1 MFNRGVDELLE
12 ALPSLSGL
20 PTEQIRRLLT
30 RAWLEATDLQSG
42 ASEPEADTQL
52 PSDLRRLATA
62 LEIHAVLPLD
72 IGSATVRACAFVA
85 AEALMIA
92 HELAPLEAREQQ
104 FWMFGSTRRFEQVES
119 GLLYLIAGYDANAAL
134 TVGGFGETNHIAD
147 PEGQIAEW
155 VLIKI
160 RALLRLVPIA
170 DDEHPQP
177 PPAPGTDAPL
187 RSIVRHEIWRQIGSH
202 ISDHVRWLTFEAP
215 TNPQAGVALQALADQ
230 LERRPDELSAPAQH
244 ADLHH
249 LALLLA
255 AACDG
260 TTGRALRGVPPPD
273 GDGGRFEMYQRE
285 RARTRP
291 LLWPAAEVY
300 ARKTLPGPQSHA
312 VVSVPT
318 GSGKSSV
325 AELAIA
331 QALRDGWVLYL
342 APTNAL
348 VGQIRRH
355 TADIFGS
362 SSVREFIGGAEYTE
376 LVGESL
382 TEIEDCKVLV
392 MTPEKCS
399 LALRQSPDA
408 FARLSL
414 CVLDEAHI
422 LGERNGRGV
431 IAELVIA
438 EVLHRA
444 PQARLLL
451 LSALV
456 ANPHDL
462 ASWLGDATQIP
473 AIVVDEPWRPTRTLR
488 AIAGFD
494 NDRTKAVGGAALTT
508 LSQRG
513 PSRVKEK
520 FTAPIALLVGLQGAW
535 RSTEALD
542 YNLVKTDIG
551 VELAVSRNGQLKPE
565 GYCNRASAAL
575 VQRLGERGDR
585 VLAFL
590 PSNKHYSFLAATTM
604 PGFNSSSVEP
614 DKTVESLLALAELEL
629 GVETAL
635 RGTLLKRIAVHTSA
649 LLREE
654 QRASEVAF
662 DKESALAMF
671 ATGTM
676 AQGLNLPA
684 TAVVIGG
691 TDIGYDDQASVE
703 QKKQRTRAQLLN
715 AIGRAGRAHVA
726 PRSMAI
732 VVPNKPV
739 FLDSADN
746 AMQAVR
752 AAEFLQEE
760 DASTNIA
767 SALDDL
773 IETAIS
779 GDLHVETMGD
789 TDQTAFAFLSFAS
802 EHDDTQGVIS
812 KTWAIHRA
820 QVVPRAREIAS
831 AVDALGQS
839 FVAQAGAPPWIA
851 LAAHRS
857 GISLPETVQLYHG
870 LRVRLTDR
878 AAPTTIVEWARLMI
892 ELLRTLPLRALER
905 MLPKK
910 AYGTSRLSGIHA
922 VDQAERGTGWSAFE
936 RALAAWMTG
945 KPLITVAEEIHPRP
959 VNGNAGRGS
968 QDPLPRVITV
978 VAEGFRFELSL
989 IAGALGAIVATG
1001 REEDPDGPWG
1011 LPEESLRCL
1020 TLLPLAVRS
1029 GAASP
1034 EVLAWMRAGVQPR
1047 AAAHMLSDLLPAP
1060 EGETDDQLQ
1069 RWAYGRFMVLLE
1081 GAIVGVTTPEHDRI
1095 LQALAVVRDAR

>member
-1 MFNRGVDELLE
+1 MFNRGVDALLE

-20 PTEQIRRLLT
+20 PTDQIRRLLT
-30 RAWLEATDLQSG
+30 RAWLEATDLRSG
-42 ASEPEADTQL
+42 ASEPDDTQL

-62 LEIHAVLPLD
+62 LEIYAILPLD
-72 IGSATVRACAFVA
+72 IETATVRACAFVA

-155 VLIKI
+155 VLLKI
-160 RALLRLVPIA
+160 RALLRLIPIA
-170 DDEHPQP
+170 DDEP

-202 ISDHVRWLTFEAP
+202 VSDHVRWLTFEAP
-215 TNPQAGVALQALADQ
+215 TNPQAGVALRALADQ
-230 LERRPDELSAPAQH
+230 LERRPDELSAPTQH

-291 LLWPAAEVY
+291 LLWPAAEEY
-300 ARKTLPGPQSHA
+300 ARKALPGPQSHA

-348 VGQIRRH
+348 AGQIRRH
-355 TADIFGS
+355 TADIFGPR
-362 SSVREFIGGAEYTE
+362 SVREFIGGAEYTE
-376 LVGESL
+376 LAGESL
-382 TEIEDCKVLV
+382 AEIEDRQVLV

-399 LALRQSPDA
+399 LALRQNPDA

-422 LGERNGRGV
+422 LGDRKSRGV

-438 EVLHRA
+438 EILHRA

-462 ASWLGDATQIP
+462 ASWLRDATQIP

-494 NDRTKAVGGAALTT
+494 SDRAKAAGGAAFAD

-513 PSRVKEK
+513 PHRMNEK
-520 FTAPIALLVGLQGAW
+520 FMAPIALLVGLQGAW
-535 RSTEALD
+535 RSNETLD
-542 YNLVKTDIG
+542 YDLVKTDIG
-551 VELAVSRNGQLKPE
+551 VELTVNRDQQIKSD
-565 GYCNRASAAL
+565 GYCNPASIAL

-590 PSNKHYSFLAATTM
+590 PRSKHDSFLAATKIS
-604 PGFNSSSVEP
+604 GFSSRPV
-614 DKTVESLLALAELEL
+614 DLGKTVESLLILAQLEL
-629 GVETAL
+629 GAETAL
-635 RGTLLKRIAVHTSA
+635 RGMLRKRVAVHTSA

-662 DKESALAMF
+662 DEEIALAMF

-732 VVPNKPV
+732 IVPNKAVP
-739 FLDSADN
+739 LDSAGD
-746 AMQAVR
+746 AMRAVR

-760 DASTNIA
+760 DASTDITSSLDGLIA
-767 SALDDL
+767 TAL
-773 IETAIS
+773 S
-779 GDLHVETMGD
+779 GDLRVETMSD
-789 TDQTAFAFLSFAS
+789 ADQTAFAFLSFAS
-802 EHDDTQGVIS
+802 EHDDTQGVVS

-839 FVAQAGAPPWIA
+839 FLIQAGAPSWVA

-857 GISLPETVQLYHG
+857 AIALPETVELYQG
-870 LRVRLTDR
+870 LRARLADVV
-878 AAPTTIVEWARLMI
+878 PTTIVEWARLMI
-892 ELLRTLPLRALER
+892 ELLRTLPPRALDR
-905 MLPKK
+905 ILPKK
-910 AYGTSRLSGIHA
+910 PYGTTSRLSAIYA
-922 VDQAERGTGWSAFE
+922 ADQTKRDAGWTAFA

-945 KPLITVAEEIHPRP
+945 KPLITVAEEIHPKP

-968 QDPLPRVITV
+968 QDPLPRAITV
-978 VAEGFRFELSL
+978 IAEGFRFGLSL

-1001 REEDPDGPWG
+1001 QEEDPDGPWG

-1034 EVLAWMRAGVQPR
+1034 EILAWMRAGVQPR
-1047 AAAHMLSDLLPAP
+1047 AAAHMLNELLPAP
-1060 EGETDDQLQ
+1060 EVETDDQLQ
-1069 RWAYGRFMVLLE
+1069 RWAYGRLMELLE
-1081 GAIVGVTTPEHDRI
+1081 GSLVGITTPEHDRV

>member
-1 MFNRGVDELLE
+1 MFNRGVDALLE
-12 ALPSLSGL
+12 ALPSLSDL
-20 PTEQIRRLLT
+20 STEQIRRLLT
-30 RAWLEATDLQSG
+30 RAWLEATDLRSET
-42 ASEPEADTQL
+42 SEPAGDMGL

-62 LEIHAVLPLD
+62 LEIHAILPLD
-72 IGSATVRACAFVA
+72 VETTTVRACAFIA

-134 TVGGFGETNHIAD
+134 TVGGFGEANLIAD

-155 VLIKI
+155 VLTKI
-160 RALLRLVPIA
+160 RALLRLIPIA
-170 DDEHPQP
+170 DDEP

-187 RSIVRHEIWRQIGSH
+187 RSIVRHEIWRRIGSH
-202 ISDHVRWLTFEAP
+202 VSEHVRWLTFEAP
-215 TNPQAGVALQALADQ
+215 NNPRAGVSLRALTDQ
-230 LERRPDELSAPAQH
+230 LERRPDELPAPAQH
-244 ADLHH
+244 TDLHH

-260 TTGRALRGVPPPD
+260 TMGRALRVVPPPD
-273 GDGGRFEMYQRE
+273 GDGGQFERYQRE

-291 LLWPAAEVY
+291 LLWPAAEEY
-300 ARKTLPGPQSHA
+300 ARRALPGPQSHA
-312 VVSVPT
+312 MVSVPT

-331 QALRDGWVLYL
+331 QALHDGWVLYL

-355 TADIFGS
+355 TDDTFGPN
-362 SSVREFIGGAEYTE
+362 SVQEFIGGAEYTE

-382 TEIEDCKVLV
+382 VEIEDRQVLV

-399 LALRQSPDA
+399 LALRQNPDA

-422 LGERNGRGV
+422 LGDRKSRGV

-438 EVLHRA
+438 EILHRA

-488 AIAGFD
+488 AIAVFD
-494 NDRTKAVGGAALTT
+494 RERRDVFGSAALTT

-513 PSRVKEK
+513 PRRVKEK
-520 FTAPIALLVGLQGAW
+520 FKAPIALLAGLQGAW
-535 RSTEALD
+535 RSNETHD

-551 VELAVSRNGQLKPE
+551 VELTVNRDRQIKSE
-565 GYCNRASAAL
+565 GYCTPASIAL

-590 PSNKHYSFLAATTM
+590 PRSKHDSFLAATKI
-604 PGFNSSSVEP
+604 PGFNSGP
-614 DKTVESLLALAELEL
+614 IDLGKTVESLLTLAQLEL
-629 GVETAL
+629 GAETAL
-635 RGTLLKRIAVHTSA
+635 RGMLRKRVAVHTSA

-654 QRASEVAF
+654 QRASEIAF
-662 DKESALAMF
+662 DKEIALAMF

-732 VVPNKPV
+732 VVPNKAVP
-739 FLDSADN
+739 LDSAGD
-746 AMQAVR
+746 AMRAVR

-760 DASTNIA
+760 DASTDIT
-767 SALDDL
+767 SALDGL
-773 IETAIS
+773 IATAIS
-779 GDLHVETMGD
+779 GDLRVETMSD
-789 TDQTAFAFLSFAS
+789 ADQTAFAFLSFAN
-802 EHDDTQGVIS
+802 ERDDTQGVIN

-820 QVVPRAREIAS
+820 QVVPRAGEIAS

-839 FVAQAGAPPWIA
+839 FLTQAGAPSWVA

-857 GISLPETVQLYHG
+857 GIALPETVELYQG
-870 LRVRLTDR
+870 LRARLADVV
-878 AAPTTIVEWARLMI
+878 PTTIVEWARLMI
-892 ELLRTLPLRALER
+892 ELLRTLPPRALER
-905 MLPKK
+905 ILPKK
-910 AYGTSRLSGIHA
+910 AYGTTSRLSEIYA
-922 VDQAERGTGWSAFE
+922 ADQTKRDAGWTAFA
-936 RALAAWMTG
+936 RALASWMTG
-945 KPLITVAEEIHPRP
+945 KPLITVAEEIHPKP

-968 QDPLPRVITV
+968 QDPLPRAITV
-978 VAEGFRFELSL
+978 VAEGFRFGLSL

-1011 LPEESLRCL
+1011 LPQESFRYL

-1034 EVLAWMRAGVQPR
+1034 EVLAWIRAGVQPR
-1047 AAAHMLSDLLPAP
+1047 AAAHMLSELLPAP

-1069 RWAYGRFMVLLE
+1069 RWAYGRFMALLE
-1081 GAIVGVTTPEHDRI
+1081 GAIVGVTTPEHDRV

>member
-1 MFNRGVDELLE
+1 MFNRGVDALLE

-30 RAWLEATDLQSG
+30 RAWLEATELRSG
-42 ASEPEADTQL
+42 TSEPEGDTRL

-62 LEIHAVLPLD
+62 LEIHAILPLD
-72 IGSATVRACAFVA
+72 IEPATVRACAFVA
-85 AEALMIA
+85 AEALRIA

-104 FWMFGSTRRFEQVES
+104 FWIFGSTRRFEQVEA

-134 TVGGFGETNHIAD
+134 TGGTLGEGNHIAD
-147 PEGQIAEW
+147 SEGQIAEW
-155 VLIKI
+155 VLTTI
-160 RALLRLVPIA
+160 RTLLTLTPIA
-170 DDEHPQP
+170 DDEPSL
-177 PPAPGTDAPL
+177 APGTDAPL
-187 RSIVRHEIWRQIGSH
+187 RSIVRHEIWRRIGSH
-202 ISDHVRWLTFEAP
+202 VSDHVRWLTFEAP
-215 TNPQAGVALQALADQ
+215 TNPQAGGALRALADQ
-230 LERRPDELSAPAQH
+230 LERRPDELPAPAQH

-260 TTGRALRGVPPPD
+260 TAARALRVVPPPD
-273 GDGGRFEMYQRE
+273 GDGGRFEMYQRQ

-291 LLWPAAEVY
+291 LLWPAAEEY
-300 ARKTLPGPQSHA
+300 AHKALPGPQSHA

-348 VGQIRRH
+348 ASQIRRH

-362 SSVREFIGGAEYTE
+362 NSVREFIGGAEYME
-376 LVGESL
+376 LAGESL
-382 TEIEDCKVLV
+382 AEIEDRQVLV

-399 LALRQSPDA
+399 LALRQNPDA

-422 LGERNGRGV
+422 LGERNSRGV

-438 EVLHRA
+438 EILHRA
-444 PQARLLL
+444 PRARLLL

-456 ANPHDL
+456 ANPDDL
-462 ASWLGDATQIP
+462 ASWLSDATQIP

-494 NDRTKAVGGAALTT
+494 RDRTKALGGAALTA

-513 PSRVKEK
+513 PGRVNEK
-520 FTAPIALLVGLQGAW
+520 FKAPVALLAGLQGAW
-535 RSTEALD
+535 RSNETYD
-542 YNLVKTDIG
+542 YNLVKTDIS
-551 VELAVSRNGQLKPE
+551 VELAVNRDRKIKFE
-565 GYCNRASAAL
+565 GYCNPASVAI

-590 PSNKHYSFLAATTM
+590 PRSKHDSFLAATKM
-604 PGFNSSSVEP
+604 PGFNSRPV
-614 DKTVESLLALAELEL
+614 DLGKTVESLLTLAQLEL
-629 GVETAL
+629 GAETAL
-635 RGTLLKRIAVHTSA
+635 RDTLRKRVAVHTSA

-662 DKESALAMF
+662 DEESALAMF

-703 QKKQRTRAQLLN
+703 QNKQRSRAQLLN

-732 VVPNKPV
+732 VVPNKAV
-739 FLDSADN
+739 LLDSAGD
-746 AMQAVR
+746 AMRAVR
-752 AAEFLQEE
+752 SAEFLQEE
-760 DASTNIA
+760 DASTDIT

-773 IETAIS
+773 IATALS
-779 GDLHVETMGD
+779 GDLHVETMSD
-789 TDQTAFAFLSFAS
+789 ADQTAFAFLSFAS
-802 EHDDTQGVIS
+802 EHDATQGVIS

-851 LAAHRS
+851 HAAHRS
-857 GISLPETVQLYHG
+857 GITLPETVHLYHG
-870 LRVRLTDR
+870 LRARSADR
-878 AAPTTIVEWARLMI
+878 TAPTTIVEWALLMI
-892 ELLRTLPLRALER
+892 ELLRTLPLPALER
-905 MLPKK
+905 ALPKK
-910 AYGTSRLSGIHA
+910 AYGTSRLSGIYA
-922 VDQAERGTGWSAFE
+922 TDQPKRNAGWTAFE
-936 RALAAWMTG
+936 RALTAWMTG
-945 KPLITVAEEIHPRP
+945 KPLITVAEEIHSRP

-968 QDPLPRVITV
+968 QDPLPRAITV
-978 VAEGFRFELSL
+978 VGEGFRFGLSM

-1034 EVLAWMRAGVQPR
+1034 EVLAWIRAGVQPR
-1047 AAAHMLSDLLPAP
+1047 AAAHMLSELLPAP

-1069 RWAYGRFMVLLE
+1069 RWAYGRFMELLE
-1081 GAIVGVTTPEHDRI
+1081 GSLVGVTTPEHDRI
-1095 LQALAVVRDAR
+1095 LQALAALRDAR